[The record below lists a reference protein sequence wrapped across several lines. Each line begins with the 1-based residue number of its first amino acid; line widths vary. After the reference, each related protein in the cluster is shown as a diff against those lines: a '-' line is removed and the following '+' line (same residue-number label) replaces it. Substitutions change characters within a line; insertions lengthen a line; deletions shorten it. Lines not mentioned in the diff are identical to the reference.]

1 MPKVSRVGRSRNKLV
16 VDAPV
21 ENEADANDGPDP
33 KEILSR
39 GQRKRMLKR
48 QQYLKRELMVLSTL
62 KIKKLEDQK
71 GRLDGMDAIKDAL
84 TQTIQKNKQLSKQP
98 EEVIDPST
106 DSLKSNKAKQKIAQK
121 EMTHMNL
128 VLQHPSFKSNPFATM
143 QEHLRNSLA
152 KQAEEQEIT
161 AKSERIQE
169 AIQTAEKKVARK
181 ERIRDAKFEKTRRKG
196 RRRR

>member
-48 QQYLKRELMVLSTL
+48 QQYLKREQMVLSTL
-62 KIKKLEDQK
+62 KIKKFEDQK

>member
-152 KQAEEQEIT
+152 KQATLPDRSLIALKRLLFRT
-161 AKSERIQE
+161 L
-169 AIQTAEKKVARK
+169 
-181 ERIRDAKFEKTRRKG
+181 IRSLTSISSI
-196 RRRR
+196 

>member
-1 MPKVSRVGRSRNKLV
+1 
-16 VDAPV
+16 
-21 ENEADANDGPDP
+21 
-33 KEILSR
+33 
-39 GQRKRMLKR
+39 MLKR